1 MAAPPPGARPQLSV
15 TGPASPVWGRAGRTL
30 ASVTDSSSSSPRPR
44 RVVRLGLLLVEVVA
58 LVAAYFLMPL
68 TATLWLRLLA
78 YAIGLA
84 LVTAVIARQVRRHVE
99 SRDNDIRIE
108 SLALAIVLAVL
119 LFALVYYSI
128 ETVDPSQLADIST
141 RLDALY
147 FSLTIGTTTG
157 FGDISAQGQLARGV
171 VSAQLVFDLVIIA
184 AAVPVLT
191 RTVERRRR
199 ERAS

>member
-1 MAAPPPGARPQLSV
+1 M
-15 TGPASPVWGRAGRTL
+15 
-30 ASVTDSSSSSPRPR
+30 TDSSPRPR

>member
-1 MAAPPPGARPQLSV
+1 M
-15 TGPASPVWGRAGRTL
+15 WGRAGRTL
-30 ASVTDSSSSSPRPR
+30 TNVSATDSSSARPR
-44 RVVRLGLLLVEVVA
+44 RVVRLGLPAVEVVA

-68 TATLWLRLLA
+68 TAPLWIRLLA
-78 YAIGLA
+78 YGTGLA
-84 LVTAVIARQVRRHVE
+84 LVTTVIARQVRRHVQ

-108 SLALAIVLAVL
+108 SLVLAIVLAVL
-119 LFALVYYSI
+119 LFGLIYYNI
-128 ETVDPSQLADIST
+128 ETVDPSQLTDIST

-157 FGDISAQGQLARGV
+157 FGDISAEGQLARAI
-171 VSAQLVFDLVIIA
+171 VSTQLVFDLVIIA

-191 RTVERRRR
+191 RTVEQRRR